1 MIRSIRFNDQDIP
14 VVDSKLSTHDHIG
27 TFKARWGINRMNY
40 IIDPGLYA
48 LGRPTDT
55 SDIFVTANYKLS
67 FDKLRSAL
75 PGINAWILVLNTN
88 GINVWCA
95 AGKRTF
101 CTAELVN
108 KIKSSRLSELVNH
121 RRLIVPQLGA
131 PGIAAHEVK
140 KQTGFKV
147 TYGPIK
153 SADIPA
159 FIKSGYQATP
169 SMRKKDFPLSERLVL
184 IPMELIP
191 ALKHM
196 AIILPVMFIIGGFF
210 GSESFLEN
218 AITNSLFSLIMII
231 GGLTAGTI
239 ITPLALPWLPGKAF
253 SFKAMTAGL
262 MTSLFLIAILMLYSS
277 NTLPLSQVLS
287 MCLLCSGLSSFLGMN
302 FTGGSTYTSLSGVRK
317 EMKIAVPLQITAVI
331 AGLLTWMVSLYMI

>member
-1 MIRSIRFNDQDIP
+1 M
-14 VVDSKLSTHDHIG
+14 VDSKLSTDDHIG
-27 TFKARWGINRMNY
+27 TFKACWGINRMNY

-48 LGRPTDT
+48 LGSPTDK
-55 SDIFVTANYKLS
+55 SNVFVTANYKLS

-75 PGINAWILVLNTN
+75 PGMNAWILVLNTN

-95 AGKRTF
+95 AGKHTF
-101 CTAELVN
+101 GTAELVN
-108 KIKSSRLSELVNH
+108 KIKSSSLSEIVNH
-121 RRLIVPQLGA
+121 RQLIVPQLGA

-159 FIKSGYQATP
+159 FIKSGYQAT
-169 SMRKKDFPLSERLVL
+169 SAMRKKDFPLSERFVL

-191 ALKHM
+191 ALKHI

-210 GSESFLEN
+210 GSGTFLKN
-218 AITNSLFSLIMII
+218 ALTNSLFSFIMII

-262 MTSLFLIAILMLYSS
+262 MTSLFIIAILILYSS
-277 NTLPLSQVLS
+277 NNLLVGHVIS
-287 MCLLCSGLSSFLGMN
+287 MCLVCSGLSSFLGMN

-331 AGLLTWMVSLYMI
+331 AGLLTWMLSLYMI